1 MNNSEPINEELLSA
15 YLDGELSETESLR
28 VEKQVA
34 EDDSLRA
41 TLSELEKIR
50 DEIRQL
56 PRHTLSSDF
65 AAKITQSIEQQQPKT
80 PPLTVQRT
88 TKSTSRLA
96 GILATIA
103 ALLFISIWG
112 IRYLPQSQN
121 TAMNDATQLE
131 GRADSVEMK
140 QANSEFSAA
149 PAGQITE
156 SADDIAVERRF
167 FESSEAAPSKA
178 VRSMVLTRTASYD
191 LVLDYDADAQNLDLV
206 STKYWQSLAKSQQP
220 ANNDANVTE
229 YVIEGTPEEIRT
241 ALVSLRSVPTKQLAE
256 TQLGVEYEDAF
267 FRKKKKRFEF
277 AEQLKIESPSEDR
290 LAAAADEKTD
300 AMVEESVA
308 ASVPETEL
316 YDLKQGT
323 RDLASPAA
331 AAPTQAR
338 FAVPTTAADSDAEE
352 TESVDAETKSEPIR
366 MRVLVRFRNK

>member
-1 MNNSEPINEELLSA
+1 
-15 YLDGELSETESLR
+15 
-28 VEKQVA
+28 
-34 EDDSLRA
+34 
-41 TLSELEKIR
+41 
-50 DEIRQL
+50 
-56 PRHTLSSDF
+56 
-65 AAKITQSIEQQQPKT
+65 
-80 PPLTVQRT
+80 
-88 TKSTSRLA
+88 
-96 GILATIA
+96 
-103 ALLFISIWG
+103 
-112 IRYLPQSQN
+112 
-121 TAMNDATQLE
+121 MNDATQLE
-131 GRADSVEMK
+131 GRADGVEME
-140 QANSEFSAA
+140 QATSEYDAA
-149 PAGQITE
+149 PAGRQLAE
-156 SADDIAVERRF
+156 SADDIAANPRF
-167 FESSEAAPSKA
+167 FGSSEAAPSMAAMSK
-178 VRSMVLTRTASYD
+178 VLTRRASYD
-191 LVLDYDADAQNLDLV
+191 LVLDYDTDAQNLDLV
-206 STKYWQSLAKSQQP
+206 STSWQSLAKSQQP

-366 MRVLVRFRNK
+366 MRVLVRFRSK

>member
-206 STKYWQSLAKSQQP
+206 STTYWQSLAKSQQP
-220 ANNDANVTE
+220 AENDANVTE
-229 YVIEGTPEEIRT
+229 YVIEG
-241 ALVSLRSVPTKQLAE
+241 LSL
-256 TQLGVEYEDAF
+256 
-267 FRKKKKRFEF
+267 
-277 AEQLKIESPSEDR
+277 IH
-290 LAAAADEKTD
+290 
-300 AMVEESVA
+300 
-308 ASVPETEL
+308 
-316 YDLKQGT
+316 
-323 RDLASPAA
+323 
-331 AAPTQAR
+331 
-338 FAVPTTAADSDAEE
+338 
-352 TESVDAETKSEPIR
+352 I
-366 MRVLVRFRNK
+366 